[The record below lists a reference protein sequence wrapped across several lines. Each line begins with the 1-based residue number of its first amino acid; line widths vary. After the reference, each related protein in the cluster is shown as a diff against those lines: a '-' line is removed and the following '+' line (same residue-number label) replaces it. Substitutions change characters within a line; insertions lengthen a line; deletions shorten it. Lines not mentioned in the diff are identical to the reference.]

1 MRFTQAH
8 IDELLDAWPLLRRQP
23 TTKKDVCSVV
33 GLLDFS
39 MEPAG
44 LPKIED
50 SYRIQIDI
58 PLCRTNFAPYVYE
71 RGGRIPQGID
81 NHVNSDGTL
90 CLGSPWTLRRKLVN
104 PPNLVR
110 FAEECIAP
118 FLYSAT
124 WREQGNQGF
133 PFSEL
138 SHGLVGLEED
148 YASILGLSGRR
159 NVIEAIKLL
168 RLRPR
173 LANKRACPCGCG
185 RRLGVCN
192 YRVTLNEL
200 RSGLPRSF
208 FGDVL
213 EQINVGRALKSQA
226 ATSRS
231 YRLANS
237 QKS

>member
-1 MRFTQAH
+1 
-8 IDELLDAWPLLRRQP
+8 
-23 TTKKDVCSVV
+23 
-33 GLLDFS
+33 

-50 SYRIQIDI
+50 SYCIQLDI
-58 PLCRTNFAPYVYE
+58 PLGRTNFAPPVYE
-71 RGGRIPQGID
+71 RAKRIPQGVD
-81 NHVNSDGTL
+81 NHVNADGTL
-90 CLGSPWTLRRKLVN
+90 CLGSPWSLRRKLGN
-104 PPNLVR
+104 PPSLVR
-110 FAEECIAP
+110 YAEECIVP
-118 FLYSAT
+118 FLYAAT

-159 NVIEAIKLL
+159 SVIEAIKLL

-173 LANKRACPCGCG
+173 LANKRACLCGCG

-213 EQINVGRALKSQA
+213 EQINEGRSLKSQA
-226 ATSRS
+226 ATSRP

>member
-1 MRFTQAH
+1 
-8 IDELLDAWPLLRRQP
+8 
-23 TTKKDVCSVV
+23 
-33 GLLDFS
+33 

-50 SYRIQIDI
+50 SYRIQIDV
-58 PLCRTNFAPYVYE
+58 PLGRTTFAPPVYE
-71 RGGRIPQGID
+71 RGGRIPQGND

-90 CLGSPWTLRRKLVN
+90 CLGSPWTLRLKLGN

-110 FAEECIAP
+110 YAEECIAP
-118 FLYSAT
+118 FLYAAT

-159 NVIEAIKLL
+159 SAIEAIKLL

-185 RRLGVCN
+185 RRLGLCN
-192 YRVTLNEL
+192 YRVILNGL

-208 FGDVL
+208 FSIVL
-213 EQINVGRALKSQA
+213 EQINDGRALERPKLSP
-226 ATSRS
+226 RRH
-231 YRLANS
+231 RLANNHS
-237 QKS
+237 KKLSRA